1 MDAEEFRRTGH
12 QMIDRLADYL
22 EGIEGEALFPNR
34 EPRELDALFDAPLPQ
49 DPTPPEALL
58 AELDEKLIPNCCHV
72 GHPGYFGFITPS
84 PTPIGALGDLMA
96 SVLNQNIGSWSIG
109 PGAVALERR
118 ALRWLADLAGYDR
131 NSGGHFTSGGTM
143 ANFEGVKLARDAISG
158 DRAQH
163 DGVEGRWAVYV
174 SEERHVSIDKAV
186 DAVGLGRRALRP
198 IPTDDAFRVR
208 LDALEAALATDRAAG
223 IRPLCIIGLAG
234 TTNTGALDPLDEL
247 RRIAD
252 REGCWLHVDA
262 AYGGGMLLSRKWPDL
277 LRHLRLADSITID
290 PHKWFYAPVDA
301 GALLVR
307 DASRLRHSY
316 GMEPAYLRD
325 DTDADNVRF
334 QYYVNSFEQSRR
346 FRGLKVWLS
355 LRRYGAREI
364 GEWVDTNVDQALLLH
379 RLVAEHPRFVP
390 AAAPEMSGLCFRYR
404 EDSLDLEALH
414 RLHIEVVRRVET
426 AGRYWITT
434 TMLKGRIW
442 FRVNIVNFRTRE
454 EHVRG
459 LLEELERSCGEEA
472 RGSL

>member
-1 MDAEEFRRTGH
+1 MDAEEFRHTGH
-12 QMIDRLADYL
+12 DLVDRLADYL
-22 EGIEGEALFPNR
+22 AGIEGRALFPR
-34 EPRELDALFDAPLPQ
+34 SQPRELERLFDAPLPQ
-49 DPTPPEALL
+49 DPTPPAALL
-58 AELDEKLIPNCCHV
+58 DELDEKLLPNCCHV

-96 SVLNQNIGSWSIG
+96 SVLNQNIGAWSIG

-143 ANFEGVKLARDAISG
+143 ANFEGLKLARDFMSE

-174 SEERHVSIDKAV
+174 SEERHVSIDKAA
-186 DAVGLGRRALRP
+186 DAVGLGRAALRA
-198 IPTDDAFRVR
+198 IPTDDRFRVR
-208 LDALEAALATDRAAG
+208 LDALEAALADDRAAG
-223 IRPLCIIGLAG
+223 VRPLCLIGLAG
-234 TTNTGALDPLDEL
+234 TTNTGALDPLDDL
-247 RRIAD
+247 RRVAD

-277 LRHLRLADSITID
+277 LRDLRLADSITID

-307 DASRLRHSY
+307 DAARLRQSY

-325 DTDADNVRF
+325 DTDTDNVRF

-346 FRGLKVWLS
+346 FRGLKVWLT
-355 LRRYGAREI
+355 LRRYGAVQI
-364 GEWVDTNVDQALLLH
+364 GDWVDANVDQAMALH
-379 RLVAEHPRFVP
+379 RLVEAHPRFVS
-390 AAAPEMSGLCFRYR
+390 AAAPEMSGVCLRY
-404 EDSLDLEALH
+404 DPGPLDRQTLH
-414 RLHIEVVRRVET
+414 RLHIEVVRRVEWG
-426 AGRYWITT
+426 GRFWITT

-442 FRVNIVNFRTRE
+442 FRVNIVNFRTRM
-454 EHVRG
+454 EHMAD
-459 LLEELERSCGEEA
+459 LLDELDRTCAEVAESK
-472 RGSL
+472 S